1 MYGAPSELSA
11 RKSLSQLDAHCR
23 NFIERSPFLCLSTA
37 AADGTADV
45 SPRGDA
51 PGFVRVLD
59 DHALL
64 IPDRLGNNRID
75 SLRNVLQNANVGLL
89 FLVPG
94 VDETLR
100 VNGLA
105 QVVVRSTLLEACA
118 VNGKV
123 PNTGL
128 FIEVRDSS
136 MAHFLTLQRAT
147 FLSMLQE
154 KLGDQSVA
162 ELRFSVGRV
171 YQAAEVSLP
180 EVLPAPDRATQ
191 LTDQIFGRRH
201 ADIAGQQSCFQFREK
216 RFIDFAMA
224 E

>member
-1 MYGAPSELSA
+1 MKSGIWCGHELEIASSEAELRTLYGAPSELSA

-23 NFIERSPFLCLSTA
+23 TFIERSPFLCLSTA

-123 PNTGL
+123 PKTGL
-128 FIEVRDSS
+128 LIEVRE
-136 MAHFLTLQRAT
+136 AFLQCAKALIRSRLWTDEYRLARDQLPTLGKILVDQIGLAT
-147 FLSMLQE
+147 PVGELEAMIEKAYCE
-154 KLGDQSVA
+154 KL
-162 ELRFSVGRV
+162 
-171 YQAAEVSLP
+171 Y
-180 EVLPAPDRATQ
+180 
-191 LTDQIFGRRH
+191 
-201 ADIAGQQSCFQFREK
+201 
-216 RFIDFAMA
+216 
-224 E
+224 

>member
-1 MYGAPSELSA
+1 MKSGICCGHEWDFASSEAELRALYGAPSELSA
-11 RKSLSQLDAHCR
+11 RKSLSQLDVHCR

-59 DHALL
+59 EHTLL

-123 PNTGL
+123 PKTGL
-128 FIEVRDSS
+128 LIEVRE
-136 MAHFLTLQRAT
+136 AFLQCAKALIRSRLWTDEYRLARDQLPTLGKILVDQIGLAT
-147 FLSMLQE
+147 PVGELEAMIEKAYCE
-154 KLGDQSVA
+154 KL
-162 ELRFSVGRV
+162 
-171 YQAAEVSLP
+171 Y
-180 EVLPAPDRATQ
+180 
-191 LTDQIFGRRH
+191 
-201 ADIAGQQSCFQFREK
+201 
-216 RFIDFAMA
+216 
-224 E
+224 